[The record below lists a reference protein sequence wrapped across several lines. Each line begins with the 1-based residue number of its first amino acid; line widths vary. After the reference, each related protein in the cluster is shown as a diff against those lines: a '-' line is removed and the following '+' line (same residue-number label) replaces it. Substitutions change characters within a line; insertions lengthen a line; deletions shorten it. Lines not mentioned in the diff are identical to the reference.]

1 MKKRVLA
8 IILLATVLFSNISI
22 GTVDTYAADGTV
34 KIFLGDSDTPRH
46 HKAIEEGGLSEYLT
60 FELNDGKVK
69 SSSFASSNTSL
80 FKIEMINGKTYIRGI
95 KEGTGYVILTVIN
108 DENKTF
114 RERLFISIYKKV
126 ETCIGI
132 LNKTADGYR
141 GASDNADV
149 EKEDAKGK
157 IIKNTKVDIGASCSN
172 YYLIRTKDG
181 RVFDDDLDTAFVK
194 KKDLNI
200 PISVVKLNKNNL
212 EMKVGDAYR
221 LSASILPG
229 ITTENKT
236 IKWSSSNKNV
246 VVVYSDGN
254 IYAKKS
260 GVATIYAKGGSV
272 TNGCKIIV
280 KNNPTSK
287 TTSLNTKGKKIKV
300 KGKTGIKP
308 KYRYAFLNNEA
319 AFGDKYKL
327 SNKLINKLAKKLV
340 KAKYYSKIKDAR
352 KAIKRAL
359 NGNRKD
365 KEKRWKWEGSCYGMA
380 ITTALNKKKQ
390 INVRKYTKSKGKG
403 HQINKVSKP
412 KTNKITAYIINYYH
426 ASQVGV
432 ERYKIIHGSNDEM
445 ELKKLVKNAKK
456 KYMESFAFHMN
467 EKKTNK
473 SAGSHRILLLGYS
486 KKKSNKKWHAIK
498 CYDNFYSLSNRY
510 VYISKKYNEI
520 RVQGWS
526 RKHSIWGFESST
538 DFSKY
543 SKIKID

>member
-8 IILLATVLFSNISI
+8 IVVLAIVLFSNISI

-60 FELNDGKVK
+60 FDLNDGKVK

-157 IIKNTKVDIGASCSN
+157 ITKNTKVDIGASCSN

-181 RVFDDDLDTAFVK
+181 RVFDDNLDTAFVK

-260 GVATIYAKGGSV
+260 GVATIYAKSGSV
-272 TNGCKIIV
+272 TTSCKIKVSNKAVTKIIT
-280 KNNPTSK
+280 KK
-287 TTSLNTKGKKIKV
+287 TKGKKIKV
-300 KGKTGIKP
+300 KGKKGIKL
-308 KYRYAFLNNEA
+308 KYRYSFLNNKK
-319 AFGDKYKL
+319 AFGTKYKL
-327 SNKLINKLAKKLV
+327 SEKLRNKLARKLV
-340 KAKYYSKIKDAR
+340 KAKYFSKIKDAK
-352 KAIKRAL
+352 KAIKNVL
-359 NGNRKD
+359 NGKRK
-365 KEKRWKWEGSCYGMA
+365 WKWEGSCYGMA
-380 ITTALNKKKQ
+380 TTTALNKAKQ
-390 INVRKYTKSKGKG
+390 VNVRKKTKSKGKG
-403 HQINKVSKP
+403 YQIHKVLMPVK
-412 KTNKITAYIINYYH
+412 NARVANIINYYY
-426 ASQVGV
+426 ASQEGFNQEEV
-432 ERYKIIHGSNDEM
+432 IHGSTDTM
-445 ELKKLVKNAKK
+445 ELKKIVTNAKK
-456 KYMESFAFHMN
+456 RYMESFAFYMN
-467 EKKTNK
+467 AKKTNR
-473 SAGSHRILLLGYS
+473 SAGGHRVLLLGYS
-486 KKKSNKKWHAIK
+486 KGKSSKNWHAIK
-498 CYDNFYSLSNRY
+498 CYDNAYSASNRY
-510 VYISKKYNEI
+510 VYISKKYNKI
-520 RVQGWS
+520 KIQGWS
-526 RKHSIWGFESST
+526 KYYKIWGFASTT
-538 DFSKY
+538 DFSQY
-543 SKIKID
+543 AKIKMD